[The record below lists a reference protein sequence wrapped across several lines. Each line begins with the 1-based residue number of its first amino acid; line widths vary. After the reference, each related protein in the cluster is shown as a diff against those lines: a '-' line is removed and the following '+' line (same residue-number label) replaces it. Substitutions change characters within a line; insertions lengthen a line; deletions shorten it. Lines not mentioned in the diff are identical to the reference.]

1 MAAVLTSTGVIFGD
15 STSLNSKYGII
26 PQTSSLT
33 FYQSSAPTGWAQ
45 VTTHNDKTLR
55 VVSGTGAGSGGT
67 NSFSS
72 TFGSKP
78 VSATV
83 PVSINGLA
91 NGATTIDVNTMAT
104 HAHPANSGGNVITN
118 SPSPS
123 VGTVTM
129 VASSGNS
136 GNYGNSGSHSHPIT
150 FTSASG
156 PLSTSVDFSVQYID
170 IIYCTFS

>member
-1 MAAVLTSTGVIFGD
+1 MAAVLTSTGVTFGD

-33 FYQSSAPTGWAQ
+33 FYQNSAPTGWTQ

-83 PVSINGLA
+83 PVTINGLS
-91 NGATTIDVNTMAT
+91 NGSTTIDVNTMAL
-104 HAHPANSGGNVITN
+104 HAHPANSGGNTN
-118 SPSPS
+118 TSAPSPA
-123 VGTVTM
+123 VGSLTK
-129 VASSGNS
+129 VANSGNT
-136 GNYGNSGSHSHPIT
+136 GNYGNSGSHNHPIT

-156 PLSTSVDFSVQYID
+156 PLSTTVDFAVQYID